1 MTIREA
7 CPALPA
13 PPAARGGVEV
23 MPGQQPVVTEAG
35 TGASHRTARSTLN
48 AAVRDRR
55 PIGLDEVMREAALQ
69 TRVDRKFL
77 LTPAQFTRLMGA
89 LDRRFRILEI
99 DGLRTFRYASV
110 YFDTPD
116 FEQFRAH
123 RQGRRRRYKVRTRTY
138 VDSGLS
144 MFEVKTKGRRGA
156 TVKHRLPQD
165 VRDAGI
171 LTRRSRAFLEDILAV
186 EYGQDVPDLEPVLDS
201 NYVRATFVNPHD
213 GERLTCDADLTYA
226 NRWQLLHGPD
236 LFVVETKTVDG
247 RGAADRALARMGI
260 RPVSMSK
267 YCIGMAL
274 LHPELPANRWSRLL
288 RRHFNWQPTRAA

>member
-1 MTIREA
+1 MSFKETQIHAGKRGNRLPSPSAPGRASSSARRHGLAREA
-7 CPALPA
+7 LD
-13 PPAARGGVEV
+13 
-23 MPGQQPVVTEAG
+23 
-35 TGASHRTARSTLN
+35 

-55 PIGLDEVMREAALQ
+55 PIALDEVMREAALQ

-77 LTPAQFTRLMGA
+77 LTPEQFTA
-89 LDRRFRILEI
+89 LLKSLDQRFRVLEI

-165 VRDAGI
+165 TRAAGI
-171 LTRRSRAFLEDILAV
+171 LTEQSRSFLEDVVSA
-186 EYGQDVPDLEPVLDS
+186 EYGQEVPGLEPVLDS
-201 NYVRATFVNPHD
+201 NYVRATFVDPHD

-226 NRWQLLHGPD
+226 DRRQLLHGPD
-236 LFVVETKTVDG
+236 LFVVETKTADG
-247 RGAADRALARMGI
+247 RGAAERALARMGI

-274 LHPELPANRWSRLL
+274 LHTDLPANRWSRLL
-288 RRHFNWQPTRAA
+288 RRHFEWEPARAA